1 MTIIQSDSDRIFKS
15 WGTVEVRD
23 TDGDF
28 IPISEMEPIMH
39 TMMKRGGNIID
50 GHSSRAVGK
59 ILNWEIKNKQVEDRE
74 VLGILLTGQIFKDY
88 ITDDEV
94 WDDIKTQKSLGMSFG
109 GKARKQDFVMMDGL
123 PTRVLKNLEG
133 YEFTV
138 VRPGFRPVNQESDH
152 IAANMVAKHKLQ
164 DGTVT
169 FAKMCPMEFEKAYS
183 EEHKK
188 IVEGIKDD
196 PDFKPKPG
204 RTKEEAAHA
213 IATEKVGKSEEIIKY
228 WTSMNRKEQLNII
241 EKAWDGMPDIKKMEI
256 LAKSCKKP
264 KDEEDKT

>member
-1 MTIIQSDSDRIFKS
+1 MTIIQSESDRIFKS

-39 TMMKRGGNIID
+39 TMMKRGANIID
-50 GHSSRAVGK
+50 GHSNRAVGK
-59 ILNWEIKNKQVEDRE
+59 ILNWEIKNKQVGDKE
-74 VLGILLTGQIFKDY
+74 VPGILLTGQIYKDY

-94 WDDIKTQKSLGMSFG
+94 WEDIKTQKSLGMSFG
-109 GKARKQDFVMMDGL
+109 GKARQQDFVMMDGL

-138 VRPGFRPVNQESDH
+138 VRPGFRPVNQESEH
-152 IAANMVAKHKLQ
+152 VAANMVAKHKE
-164 DGTVT
+164 DGVVV
-169 FAKMCPMEFEKAYS
+169 FAKMCAMMVEKGEKYD
-183 EEHKK
+183 ECVEQVKK
-188 IVEGIKDD
+188 D
-196 PDFKPKPG
+196 PDLEPKEG

-213 IATEKVGKSEEIIKY
+213 ICTESVGKSEEIMKY
-228 WTSMNRKEQLNII
+228 WNDMNREEQLNLI
-241 EKAWDGMPDIKKMEI
+241 EKAWNEMAEVQKMTI

-264 KDEEDKT
+264 EKEIR